1 MGLIARFME
10 DTYKGND
17 YFAYFYKEEL
27 KLLLELYITGIM
39 ELVVRGKN
47 HCTEDKRDSWIQP
60 YKICC

>member
-27 KLLLELYITGIM
+27 KLLLELVHYWNNGAC
-39 ELVVRGKN
+39 G
-47 HCTEDKRDSWIQP
+47 
-60 YKICC
+60 